1 MSSGSSSASGEIG
14 VGLRNLGNTCF
25 MNTVLQCLAHT
36 PPVFA
41 YMRRQNHGQKCLH
54 RKNEGQNGPTP
65 AKFCSACA
73 LEQLVNQ
80 MYSRGAQPLSPKL
93 FADNLKVFSKAIQLG
108 RQEDAHEFLRCL
120 LDNLTLHLGQVPS
133 VVKKEGSKHTVV
145 QSWFQGKL
153 QSTIKCMGCGAESHT
168 LDPFLDLSLE
178 LQADGGELYRSVE
191 QALKGFTKTE
201 RLDGDNGYKCDV
213 CKRMCRATKHF
224 RIHSLP
230 KVLTIHL
237 KRFSF
242 SFGHSGG
249 SGKINAPVL
258 FENECDISPFTV
270 DRETAKYSL
279 FAVAVHQG
287 SSTHSG
293 HYYAFA
299 RAPVA
304 PYPPGEAKAP
314 PASWYMFNDSNVRRV
329 SESDVRNAGAYI
341 LFYSLNDPAAFRR
354 LAPPLPTANSG
365 APTAATA
372 AHAADVQ
379 SGQSGR
385 LSPQL
390 TGLQIGPQIGPRI
403 GPQIGPVPRLDSRPT
418 ASYSVEA
425 PSIIPVLRPSTATEA
440 IVHGSHSR
448 TPIGSHDENAGLGT
462 SGSSPPKVEA
472 ASPHANSTRTA
483 AAHANGVAATDG
495 PCLDA
500 VNRKHLP
507 APGCTPWG
515 GGTKRSF
522 EEAMGM
528 ERSPASSHLE
538 RARASPGLSE
548 LGGQAVSAAV
558 SAALAIPR
566 DKTSGS
572 ELSASGQQRLAQ
584 LRAAPQT
591 QEHLSSLG
599 RNLISAIGE
608 SDWWA
613 ETARALHH
621 DAVRIVTELAPARPT
636 DAAERAQQHAK
647 LRAKLDGGLLDQTN
661 CQRLQTLFLASYK
674 QLKQENRF
682 DPVSQIQQLSE
693 LCKHVL
699 QQAGHRDVEPIR

>member
-1 MSSGSSSASGEIG
+1 MSSGSSPSGSSSASGGIG

-36 PPVFA
+36 PPVVA
-41 YMRRQNHGQKCLH
+41 YMHRKNHGQKCLH
-54 RKNEGQNGPTP
+54 RKTEGQNGPAP

-120 LDNLTLHLGQVPS
+120 LDNLTLQLGQVPS

-242 SFGHSGG
+242 SFGHNGG

-258 FENECDISPFTV
+258 FESECDIGPFTV
-270 DRETAKYSL
+270 GREPAKYSL

-304 PYPPGEAKAP
+304 PYPQGESEAP

-329 SESDVRNAGAYI
+329 SESDVRNSGAYI
-341 LFYSLNDPAAFRR
+341 LFYSLDDPAAFRR
-354 LAPPLPTANSG
+354 LAPPLPMANSG
-365 APTAATA
+365 AATAATA
-372 AHAADVQ
+372 ARAANV
-379 SGQSGR
+379 QSGR

-390 TGLQIGPQIGPRI
+390 AGLQIGPQIR
-403 GPQIGPVPRLDSRPT
+403 PVPRLDSRPA
-418 ASYSVEA
+418 ASYGVE
-425 PSIIPVLRPSTATEA
+425 PQSIIPALRPSTAPEA
-440 IVHGSHSR
+440 MVHGSHSR
-448 TPIGSHDENAGLGT
+448 APIGSHDEHAGLGSSGAST
-462 SGSSPPKVEA
+462 SKLDA
-472 ASPHANSTRTA
+472 ASPHVNSTWTA
-483 AAHANGVAATDG
+483 ANGVAATDG
-495 PCLDA
+495 PCLGA

-522 EEAMGM
+522 EEAIGM
-528 ERSPASSHLE
+528 ERSPASSHLG
-538 RARASPGLSE
+538 RAPASSHLGRAPASPGLLE
-548 LGGQAVSAAV
+548 MGGQALSAAV
-558 SAALAIPR
+558 SAALATALAIPR
-566 DKTSGS
+566 DETSNS

-599 RNLISAIGE
+599 RILMSAIGE
-608 SDWWA
+608 SDWWV

-621 DAVRIVTELAPARPT
+621 DAVRIVTELAPTRPT
-636 DAAERAQQHAK
+636 DAAERSRQHAK
-647 LRAKLDGGLLDQTN
+647 LRAKLDGGLLDQT
-661 CQRLQTLFLASYK
+661 QRPQTLFLASYK

-699 QQAGHRDVEPIR
+699 EQAGA

>member
-1 MSSGSSSASGEIG
+1 MSSGSSPSGSSSASGGIG

-36 PPVFA
+36 PPVVA
-41 YMRRQNHGQKCLH
+41 YMHRKNHGQKCLH
-54 RKNEGQNGPTP
+54 RKTEGQNGPAP

-120 LDNLTLHLGQVPS
+120 LDNLTLQLGQVPS

-242 SFGHSGG
+242 SFGHNGG

-258 FENECDISPFTV
+258 FESECDIGPFTV
-270 DRETAKYSL
+270 GREPAKYSL

-304 PYPPGEAKAP
+304 PRR
-314 PASWYMFNDSNVRRV
+314 ASACYV
-329 SESDVRNAGAYI
+329 
-341 LFYSLNDPAAFRR
+341 PAARGFARGR
-354 LAPPLPTANSG
+354 
-365 APTAATA
+365 
-372 AHAADVQ
+372 ADQ
-379 SGQSGR
+379 
-385 LSPQL
+385 
-390 TGLQIGPQIGPRI
+390 T
-403 GPQIGPVPRLDSRPT
+403 
-418 ASYSVEA
+418 
-425 PSIIPVLRPSTATEA
+425 
-440 IVHGSHSR
+440 
-448 TPIGSHDENAGLGT
+448 
-462 SGSSPPKVEA
+462 SPPMA
-472 ASPHANSTRTA
+472 RDSP
-483 AAHANGVAATDG
+483 
-495 PCLDA
+495 
-500 VNRKHLP
+500 
-507 APGCTPWG
+507 
-515 GGTKRSF
+515 
-522 EEAMGM
+522 
-528 ERSPASSHLE
+528 
-538 RARASPGLSE
+538 
-548 LGGQAVSAAV
+548 
-558 SAALAIPR
+558 
-566 DKTSGS
+566 
-572 ELSASGQQRLAQ
+572 
-584 LRAAPQT
+584 
-591 QEHLSSLG
+591 
-599 RNLISAIGE
+599 
-608 SDWWA
+608 
-613 ETARALHH
+613 
-621 DAVRIVTELAPARPT
+621 
-636 DAAERAQQHAK
+636 
-647 LRAKLDGGLLDQTN
+647 
-661 CQRLQTLFLASYK
+661 
-674 QLKQENRF
+674 
-682 DPVSQIQQLSE
+682 
-693 LCKHVL
+693 
-699 QQAGHRDVEPIR
+699 